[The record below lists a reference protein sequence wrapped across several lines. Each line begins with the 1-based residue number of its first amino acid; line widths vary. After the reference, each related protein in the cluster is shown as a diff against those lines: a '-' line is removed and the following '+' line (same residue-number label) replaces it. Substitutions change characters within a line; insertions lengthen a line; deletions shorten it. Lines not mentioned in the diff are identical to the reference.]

1 MTNVNDRF
9 DNAALVF
16 SASRRGNRRRPGSV
30 PLPLRR
36 DPSVHSKDLKPRVS
50 SEEFIRLFH
59 AATWRDKIEVIE
71 GAKLMNILET
81 RRRDLVAGPLVA
93 MAAMALGVKLGKA
106 AGVDPTMTIVT
117 RPDEIP
123 WKPLYNFPPGMAES
137 ANMFGDIHAPGQ
149 YFVLIRWHPGYMSA
163 PHWYETDRLCVV
175 MSGTWYVASGEDFAP
190 DATVPVPAGS
200 FVHRVAKTPHYDG
213 VKKGATESAI
223 IAISGIG
230 PITYHLTDPTKPGW
244 REV

>member
-1 MTNVNDRF
+1 
-9 DNAALVF
+9 
-16 SASRRGNRRRPGSV
+16 
-30 PLPLRR
+30 
-36 DPSVHSKDLKPRVS
+36 
-50 SEEFIRLFH
+50 
-59 AATWRDKIEVIE
+59 
-71 GAKLMNILET
+71 MNILET
-81 RRRDLVAGPLVA
+81 RRRDLFASPLLA
-93 MAAMALGVKLGKA
+93 IAAMALRPKPARA

-117 RPDEIP
+117 RRTRSRGSRSTTFRPEWRNRP
-123 WKPLYNFPPGMAES
+123 TCS
-137 ANMFGDIHAPGQ
+137 ATSTLPGQ

-163 PHWYETDRLCVV
+163 PHWYETDRLYVV

-200 FVHRVAKTPHYDG
+200 FVRRVAKTPHYDG
-213 VKKGATESAI
+213 VKKGAAEPAI